1 VHWVASLTTLHLPAH
16 GLLRLA
22 SAEQQ
27 LLVESFAASFASAGF
42 RLRALPSGGFLAL
55 GTALPEGV
63 ETLDPAQCLGANLA
77 EALPQGPGA
86 AALRRLGAEIEM
98 WLHEHPVNI
107 TRMRAG
113 QPPISTLW
121 LWGGGAR
128 LATRARAG
136 AGTSQGTA
144 ERFGQGSGVRTSPDS
159 AAAGAMRRA
168 SRAADERT
176 VLSEDPYMRGLALL
190 SGRQARAPVP
200 SFAELAPDESRVL
213 VPIDLTQGAAHPA
226 RTLERLDEAW
236 IVPALRALDQGAL
249 ARLLLVTGRQQLTL
263 GAHSRLKI
271 WRRPR
276 APLAVL
282 A

>member
-1 VHWVASLTTLHLPAH
+1 MRRYDTPVKELVVIVPDSHLIESMMALESHDLRLPGLARVARFASAQPLSLSWRAWLAAWLGMDDSSVPPAAVAALALPDEDATPEGAVWFAQPVHWVASLTTLHLPAH

-55 GTALPEGV
+55 GTALPDGI

-113 QPPISTLW
+113 RRGHQPGR
-121 LWGGGAR
+121 GGRAHRAERGCLHAW
-128 LATRARAG
+128 TRPPQRQAG
-136 AGTSQGTA
+136 AGSGA
-144 ERFGQGSGVRTSPDS
+144 EL
-159 AAAGAMRRA
+159 RRA
-168 SRAADERT
+168 RT
-176 VLSEDPYMRGLALL
+176 R
-190 SGRQARAPVP
+190 
-200 SFAELAPDESRVL
+200 
-213 VPIDLTQGAAHPA
+213 
-226 RTLERLDEAW
+226 
-236 IVPALRALDQGAL
+236 
-249 ARLLLVTGRQQLTL
+249 
-263 GAHSRLKI
+263 
-271 WRRPR
+271 
-276 APLAVL
+276 
-282 A
+282 